1 MPNYNRHITS
11 EKHRIALRNGLKEIK
26 ICDFCNCVFHSNFE
40 LTRHLKTK
48 KHRLN
53 ANLMEKE
60 VTKHICLNCDKEFAY
75 TSGLSKHKKTCKE
88 TSFFPKTTTELS
100 DMFTPQLFMDL
111 LHKNTE
117 LQNMMM
123 ETTKEFKS
131 AITQKD
137 QQIVELIKS
146 NHSITNNTNNNSNN
160 TTNNNFNLNLFLNET
175 CKDAI
180 NFSEFMNSIKVSIE
194 DLENTGR
201 LGYVEGISRIF
212 VNALQN
218 MEMQQR
224 PLHCT
229 DIKRETV
236 YIKEFD
242 KWEKENPAKENL
254 KKAVDYI
261 ANKNL
266 SQVTEWK
273 KQNPECLDSTKPE
286 SDVLSQLYVV
296 TLGNNESEE
305 KTSNKIIHNLLK
317 EVMVK

>member
-1 MPNYNRHITS
+1 MTS
-11 EKHRIALRNGLKEIK
+11 EKHRIALRKGLKEIK
-26 ICDFCNCVFHSNFE
+26 NCDFCNCVFHTNFE
-40 LTRHLKTK
+40 LTRHLNTK
-48 KHRLN
+48 KHKIN
-53 ANLMEKE
+53 ANLIVKE
-60 VTKHICLNCDKEFAY
+60 ATKHICSNCDKEFAY

-88 TSFFPKTTTELS
+88 SSNFPPIPKTTAELS

-123 ETTKEFKS
+123 ETTKEFKT

-146 NHSITNNTNNNSNN
+146 NHSITNNNNSHN

-218 MEMQQR
+218 MDMQQR

-266 SQVTEWK
+266 SQVMEWK
-273 KQNPECLDSTKPE
+273 KKNPECLDSTKPE
-286 SDVLSQLYVV
+286 SDILSQLYVI

-317 EVMVK
+317 EVVVK